1 MKRRGFTVAE
11 ALVALAISS
20 IVVIAIYQ
28 VWVGTSKQE
37 EGNLA
42 RTESFQTAQLAL
54 DYIQSDFSRLFIRNR
69 ADLGPFSELSPRA
82 QFEFDTAV
90 SLGTSGPTLYKP
102 ERVSYG
108 LEPGPGGE
116 YSWLTRN
123 GRRIANVKL
132 KSLLFSPRLVEA
144 MDGSSK
150 LHLLQVQLTAVDS
163 SGKLETPLTG
173 LFLAPVVSEALASP
187 WWPQDAV
194 PYKE

>member
-11 ALVALAISS
+11 ALVAPAISS
-20 IVVIAIYQ
+20 IVVLGIYQ
-28 VWVGTSKQE
+28 AWVGATKQE

-54 DYIQSDFSRLFIRNR
+54 DYIQSDFSRLFVRNR
-69 ADLGPFSELSPRA
+69 ADLGPFSDLSSRS

-90 SLGTSGPTLYKP
+90 SLGTTGPKLYRP

-108 LEPGPGGE
+108 LEAGPGGE

-132 KSLLFSPRLVEA
+132 KSLSFSPRIVDAL
-144 MDGSSK
+144 DGSRK

-163 SGKLETPLTG
+163 SGKLETPLAG
-173 LFLAPVVSEALASP
+173 LYLAPVVSESQATP
-187 WWPQDAV
+187 WWPQDAI